1 MFVLLS
7 EKCIEDFS
15 LSKKIMTNSLSTNKG
30 EVIGTFLLL
39 KKCFEYTQICFFEV
53 TGLL

>member
-15 LSKKIMTNSLSTNKG
+15 LSKKIVTNSLSTNGG

-39 KKCFEYTQICFFEV
+39 KKNALSILKYVF
-53 TGLL
+53 LK